1 MNIVTAEA
9 GDTAARLALSIIDE
23 RTPANNP
30 VTGQTPTASIRRL
43 SDGRWWNFVASTWD
57 TVAAYSG
64 LGTEHKQA
72 LTSQTDGS
80 YATTWN
86 QNTAD
91 AGAEADYE
99 VVFEVASGMYEGIDH
114 EVWQFRTP
122 VTISTQTVRDAMKL
136 APSAGEPAEGSIDA
150 IIDTIA
156 ADVAGLDGD
165 AIPDISG
172 LALEATVAALNN
184 FDPAT
189 QQVDIGAVKG
199 TPVSSVDDFKA
210 NVSGLATSNEIAD
223 LQTHGDTEWAKVSA
237 EDVDTQLSL
246 THGIGSW
253 LTRADNGIHTVTVT
267 VETSGGTT
275 FEGVRV
281 AASGLDESNQ
291 YVEDTDTAGQCTF
304 YLNAGTWH
312 FIAAQSN
319 AQSGGAVD
327 VDVSAAQDVSL
338 VVTAVALPDPAPAGY
353 CSVYAIGEYQNGADA
368 AGTFR
373 VSALRSPQVRDED
386 GIPVAVFLGDDSP
399 ALVDGRATV
408 TVLQGAVVSFVLSTS
423 GGTIS
428 RENVTVPTETGPV
441 DFLSL
446 T

>member
-1 MNIVTAEA
+1 MAWQYATAQ
-9 GDTAARLALSIIDE
+9 GVYIPTFVSTDSK
-23 RTPANNP
+23 TPTTPTNP
-30 VTGQTPTASIRRL
+30 V
-43 SDGRWWNFVASTWD
+43 
-57 TVAAYSG
+57 
-64 LGTEHKQA
+64 
-72 LTSQTDGS
+72 
-80 YATTWN
+80 
-86 QNTAD
+86 
-91 AGAEADYE
+91 
-99 VVFEVASGMYEGIDH
+99 
-114 EVWQFRTP
+114 
-122 VTISTQTVRDAMKL
+122 VTISKDGAGLGAVAGTVTVVANFGVHVALTVADTAC
-136 APSAGEPAEGSIDA
+136 AAGAIKVTSDNCDPATLVFVTEGNYTADRA
-150 IIDTIA
+150 TAIDTIETA
-156 ADVAGLDGD
+156 TAGLGGD
-165 AIPDISG
+165 AMPDISA

-189 QQVDIGAVKG
+189 QQVDIGAVTG

-291 YVEDTDTAGQCTF
+291 YVEDTDTAGECTF
-304 YLNAGTWH
+304 YLNAGTWR
-312 FIAAQSN
+312 FIAAATG
-319 AQSGGAVD
+319 AQSGGTVD

-428 RENVTVPTETGPV
+428 RENVTVPSETGPV

>member
-1 MNIVTAEA
+1 MNIVTAVA

-23 RTPANNP
+23 QTPSNNP
-30 VTGQTPTASIRRL
+30 VIGQTPTASIRRL
-43 SDGRWWNFVASTWD
+43 SDGKWWNFVASTWD

-136 APSAGEPAEGSIDA
+136 APSAGDPAEGSIDA
-150 IIDTIA
+150 IMGIVA
-156 ADVAGLDGD
+156 ADVSGLNGD
-165 AIPDISG
+165 AMPDISG
-172 LALEATVAALNN
+172 LA
-184 FDPAT
+184 
-189 QQVDIGAVKG
+189 
-199 TPVSSVDDFKA
+199 
-210 NVSGLATSNEIAD
+210 TSTELGD
-223 LQTHGDTEWAKVSA
+223 LQTHGDSEWAKVSA
-237 EDVDTQLSL
+237 EDLDAELSL
-246 THGIGSW
+246 THGSGSW

-267 VETSGGTT
+267 VETSEGTT

-304 YLNAGTWH
+304 YLNAGTWR
-312 FIAAQSN
+312 FIAAATG
-319 AQSGGAVD
+319 AQSGGTVD
-327 VDVSAAQDVSL
+327 VDVSVPQDVSL

-386 GIPVAVFLGDDSP
+386 GVPVAVFLGDDSP

-428 RENVTVPTETGPV
+428 RENVTIPTETGPV